1 MKRFTKDL
9 GPNMTPYR
17 YAVKAENGEDPFQKK
32 MQAIQKLAEYEN
44 LEEKHALI
52 QIPCSIDT
60 TVYIKSA
67 SYATKPYYMGTVINF
82 SHSISSGF
90 CIVVQSVGTDLL
102 HIPFSEFGK
111 SIFLTST
118 DAEKAIYK
126 EEDE

>member
-9 GPNMTPYR
+9 GPTAIPYR
-17 YAVKAENGEDPFQKK
+17 YVVNTENDKDPLQKG
-32 MQAIQKLAEYEN
+32 MQAVQKLAEYEN

-52 QIPCSIDT
+52 QIPCSIGT

-90 CIVVQSVGTDLL
+90 CIVVQSIGTDLL

>member
-9 GPNMTPYR
+9 GPTVTPYR
-17 YAVKAENGEDPFQKK
+17 YVVNTENDKDPLQKG
-32 MQAIQKLAEYEN
+32 MQAVQKLAEYEN

-52 QIPCSIDT
+52 QIPCSIGT

-90 CIVVQSVGTDLL
+90 CIVVQSIGTDLL

-126 EEDE
+126 EGDE

>member
-17 YAVKAENGEDPFQKK
+17 YAIKAENGEDPFQKK
-32 MQAIQKLAEYEN
+32 MQAVQKLAEYEN

-52 QIPCSIDT
+52 QIPCSIGAT
-60 TVYIKSA
+60 IYIKSP
-67 SYATKPYYMGTVINF
+67 SYTTAPYYMGTVINF
-82 SHSISSGF
+82 SYSISSGF
-90 CIVVQSVGTDLL
+90 CVVVESIGTNPL

-126 EEDE
+126 EENK

>member
-9 GPNMTPYR
+9 GPTVTPYR
-17 YAVKAENGEDPFQKK
+17 YAIKAEDSEDPFQKE
-32 MQAIQKLAEYEN
+32 MQAVQKLAEYEN

-52 QIPCSIDT
+52 QIPCSIGT
-60 TVYIKSA
+60 TVYIKAA
-67 SYATKPYYMGTVINF
+67 SYCHTPYFMGTVVNF

-90 CIVVQSVGTDLL
+90 CIVVESVGTNPL

-126 EEDE
+126 EGDK

>member
-9 GPNMTPYR
+9 GPNMAPYR
-17 YAVKAENGEDPFQKK
+17 YAVKAENGEDPFQKE
-32 MQAIQKLAEYEN
+32 MQAVQKLAEYEN

-52 QIPCSIDT
+52 QIPCSIGT
-60 TVYIKSA
+60 TVYIKAA
-67 SYATKPYYMGTVINF
+67 SYCHTPYFMGTVVNF

-90 CIVVQSVGTDLL
+90 CIVVESVGTNPL

-126 EEDE
+126 EGDE